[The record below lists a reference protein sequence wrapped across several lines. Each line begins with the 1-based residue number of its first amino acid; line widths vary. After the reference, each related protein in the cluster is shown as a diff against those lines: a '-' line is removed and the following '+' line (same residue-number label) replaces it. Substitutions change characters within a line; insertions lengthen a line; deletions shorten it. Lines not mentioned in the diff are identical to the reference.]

1 MCVSVVL
8 FCAELDVEVCCSKES
23 PAASGKIPSQLQVS
37 EDKSAKHTSKKVA
50 LKTLNN
56 VYDENGKISI

>member
-23 PAASGKIPSQLQVS
+23 LAASGKIPSQLQVS

-50 LKTLNN
+50 LK
-56 VYDENGKISI
+56 VENAE